1 MSMLV
6 QCCCQSE
13 KSNIER
19 AAAFL
24 VGTPTRIH
32 AHPHPRTRTHTRILP
47 LLKSR
52 RGQKQNHFSQL
63 TSYVRHQRIG
73 ELRRVVVRRRRLH
86 FQIHFFILSPL
97 IAFHSLTLS
106 SRPSA
111 LGHSLS
117 LTFSLF
123 NGLSL
128 GLSLSLLA
136 SQYLFGFVPES
147 FTLLL
152 QVVHLSIPV

>member
-32 AHPHPRTRTHTRILP
+32 AHPHPRTRTHTHILS

-73 ELRRVVVRRRRLH
+73 ELRRVVVRRRLLH
-86 FQIHFFILSPL
+86 FQIHFFILSPPPL

-111 LGHSLS
+111 LGLSLS
-117 LTFSLF
+117 LSFSLF

-128 GLSLSLLA
+128 GLSLSL
-136 SQYLFGFVPES
+136 SFSVPVR
-147 FTLLL
+147 FCA
-152 QVVHLSIPV
+152 